1 MLTKCHWHVYC
12 VLEALSNQGLR
23 VALPRFFKL
32 LLLKW
37 LQCVI
42 THSSM
47 PLVGHIIILL
57 TYLLLIYFVYLSD
70 FTSQL
75 CLIDLLNTNT
85 FVLDPCSPVCPFVQ
99 HYPFT
104 FTPFE
109 MFLIYLLVA
118 DMRKVGHDCCLVAS
132 SIVRG
137 LTRWTLLVS
146 RVGKKQWLRRCWLF
160 LQLIICK
167 QLLKWS
173 APKLEH
179 FSNWGV
185 DRSAR
190 TVQQR
195 CKETWLSTRPVL
207 DH

>member
-1 MLTKCHWHVYC
+1 
-12 VLEALSNQGLR
+12 
-23 VALPRFFKL
+23 
-32 LLLKW
+32 
-37 LQCVI
+37 
-42 THSSM
+42 M
-47 PLVGHIIILL
+47 PLVGHINILL
-57 TYLLLIYFVYLSD
+57 TYLLSNLLCVFVRFLQPTVLDWLEHFCSWSV
-70 FTSQL
+70 FTSVPFCSTL
-75 CLIDLLNTNT
+75 FFYFYSFWDVLIILL
-85 FVLDPCSPVCPFVQ
+85 L
-99 HYPFT
+99 
-104 FTPFE
+104 
-109 MFLIYLLVA
+109 A

-137 LTRWTLLVS
+137 LTRWTMLVS

-167 QLLKWS
+167 QLLKWA

-179 FSNWGV
+179 FSNWLV
-185 DRSAR
+185 DRSAT